1 MNDITKKVQ
10 TAQNLAQIA
19 RYAAEANAQNS
30 GWELPCT
37 VVDVVKDKNGNTID
51 GFVQVNFEVSGMAT
65 PFPNIIV
72 PVIGWRYIRY
82 PIQVGD
88 AGITISIN
96 TDTKNISGL
105 SPGQASLTTSGNLG
119 PTLAF
124 LPIMQAS
131 MSVSDNAQ
139 AVIVV
144 GPQGAIIRDDSSNSV
159 VTISPTGINLQSGSS
174 YIQIDKNGAI
184 DIEGTSVKIMG
195 KDFLG
200 HHHGGV
206 QTGTSNTGGVT

>member
-19 RYAAEANAQNS
+19 RYAAEANSQNS

-37 VVDVVKDKNGNTID
+37 VVDVVKDADGKTID
-51 GFVQVNFEVSGMAT
+51 GFVQVNFEISGLAT

-82 PIQVGD
+82 PIQKGD

-105 SPGQASLTTSGNLG
+105 TSGQASLTSSGNLG

-131 MSVSDNAQ
+131 MAVSDNAQ

-144 GPQGAIIRDDSSNSV
+144 GPEGAIIRDDNSNSV
-159 VTISPTGINLQSGSS
+159 VTIAPTGIKLQSGSS
-174 YIQIDKNGAI
+174 YIQIDHNGAI
-184 DIEGTSVKIMG
+184 DIEGTSVMIMG
-195 KDFLG
+195 KDFLS

-206 QTGTSNTGGVT
+206 STGGSNTGGVT